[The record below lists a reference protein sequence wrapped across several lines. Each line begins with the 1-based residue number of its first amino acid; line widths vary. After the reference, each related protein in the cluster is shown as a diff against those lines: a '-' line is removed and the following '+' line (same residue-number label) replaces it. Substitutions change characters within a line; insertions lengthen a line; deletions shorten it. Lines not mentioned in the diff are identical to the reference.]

1 MKLILG
7 TANFQTKK
15 YGINKLNNP
24 TYQQVNKILN
34 FSKSKIKYLDISEN
48 YSLNLNNNLFKK
60 FKLILKIKLNFF
72 EKKISKHMLLKYVE
86 DIIEKNNL
94 INIDTLMF
102 HRTSDIFKLKKSEFS
117 DAIIILKKNFC
128 KRIGI
133 SIYDPKELTK
143 VFKYFKPDIV
153 QCPLNLFDNRINE
166 SGWMTKMKSKNIEI
180 HIRSVFL
187 QGLLLINLK
196 KIPNKFLKY
205 KKYFT
210 KVDNFS
216 QKIKKNRTEI
226 CLNHLKQYEKKI
238 DCLVIG
244 VQSVTQLK
252 EIINLKKNKKFQF
265 LKFKKVPK
273 KLYDPRLW

>member
-1 MKLILG
+1 MNLILG

-15 YGINKLNNP
+15 YGINKFNNP
-24 TYQQVNKILN
+24 TYQQVKKILN
-34 FSKSKIKYLDISEN
+34 FSKSKVKYLDISEN
-48 YSLNLNNNLFKK
+48 YSLNLSNNLFKK

-86 DIIEKNNL
+86 DIIKKNNL
-94 INIDTLMF
+94 KNVDILMF
-102 HRTSDIFKLKKSEFS
+102 HRTSDIFKLEKSEFS
-117 DAIIILKKNFC
+117 DVIFILKKNFC

-153 QCPLNLFDNRINE
+153 QCPLNLFDNRIKE

-180 HIRSVFL
+180 HVRSVFL

-216 QKIKKNRTEI
+216 QKIKKSRTEI

-238 DCLVIG
+238 DYLVIG

-252 EIINLKKNKKFQF
+252 EIFNLRKNKKFQF